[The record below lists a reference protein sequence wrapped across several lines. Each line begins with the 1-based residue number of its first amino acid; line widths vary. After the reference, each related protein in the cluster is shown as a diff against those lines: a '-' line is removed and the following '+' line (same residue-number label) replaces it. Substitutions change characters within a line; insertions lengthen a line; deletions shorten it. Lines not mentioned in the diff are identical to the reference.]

1 MEKKSALS
9 ALSALGH
16 EQRLDIFRYL
26 VKAGPE
32 GAVAG
37 DIASALEALPNT
49 LSANLS
55 VLSQAGLVAGEREG
69 RNIRYRADMATM
81 QSLLGFLME
90 DCCGGDASL
99 CAPVLQQIQFGAG
112 ESAGCVTCGED

>member
-1 MEKKSALS
+1 MEKTLALT

-16 EQRLDIFRYL
+16 EQRLDIFRFL
-26 VKAGPE
+26 VRCGPK

-37 DIASALEALPNT
+37 DIASALSSLPNT

-55 VLSQAGLVAGEREG
+55 VLAQAGLVQGEREG
-69 RNIRYRADMATM
+69 RFIRYHANMDAM
-81 QSLLGFLME
+81 QSLIGFLME

-99 CAPVLQQIQFGAG
+99 CAPAFNELK
-112 ESAGCVTCGED
+112 SCS